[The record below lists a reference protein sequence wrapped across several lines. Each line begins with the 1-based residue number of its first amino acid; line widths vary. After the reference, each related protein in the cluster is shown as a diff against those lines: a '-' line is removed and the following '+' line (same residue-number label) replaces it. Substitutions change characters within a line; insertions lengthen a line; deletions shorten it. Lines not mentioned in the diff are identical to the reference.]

1 LKKVSEKSG
10 RQIIF
15 LLTMVF
21 WAATSDAQP
30 FTLQHAE
37 SRARKG
43 YPLMKQKGLLEKT
56 AALTVSNLAKG
67 YVPQMA
73 LGGQASYQSDVTK
86 VSIPVSS
93 FFVEPPSKD
102 QYRLSMDLSQLIYDG
117 GMIRKQQVLAQQ
129 QSTLESS
136 RLDLELYKLQERVDQ
151 LYCSILFV
159 DAQLAQLKLVKTDI
173 QTGINK
179 VSSQLENGVAFKSA
193 LNTLKAEALRIDQRG
208 IEFNSM
214 RRGLIEVMGV
224 LTDTV
229 LTENVQFEIPE
240 LKEFQAEGA
249 IQKQLNLFK
258 AQQDLNNHQLN
269 LLRSKSLPKA
279 TAFLQAGYGRPGL
292 NMLKNEFQWFS
303 IGGLRLNWSIS
314 NLYTTKNE
322 KELNAVAASNI
333 AVQQETYLKNA
344 SAQVRQQLE
353 EVEKFRQL
361 IETDREIIALRNA
374 VKEAAAAQL
383 EAGVITASDYIRE
396 VNAADQ
402 ASQALKAHELQW
414 LQANIRL
421 EIIRGKK

>member
-1 LKKVSEKSG
+1 
-10 RQIIF
+10 
-15 LLTMVF
+15 
-21 WAATSDAQP
+21 
-30 FTLQHAE
+30 
-37 SRARKG
+37 
-43 YPLMKQKGLLEKT
+43 
-56 AALTVSNLAKG
+56 
-67 YVPQMA
+67 
-73 LGGQASYQSDVTK
+73 
-86 VSIPVSS
+86 
-93 FFVEPPSKD
+93 
-102 QYRLSMDLSQLIYDG
+102 
-117 GMIRKQQVLAQQ
+117 
-129 QSTLESS
+129 
-136 RLDLELYKLQERVDQ
+136 
-151 LYCSILFV
+151 V

-414 LQANIRL
+414 LQANIQL